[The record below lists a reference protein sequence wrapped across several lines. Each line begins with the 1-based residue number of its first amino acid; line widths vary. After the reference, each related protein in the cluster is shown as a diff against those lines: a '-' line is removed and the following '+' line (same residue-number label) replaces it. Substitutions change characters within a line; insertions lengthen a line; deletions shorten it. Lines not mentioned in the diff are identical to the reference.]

1 MYKRIKFSSR
11 ALNTNEGRRA
21 VLNYYVI
28 IGTRQNSSD
37 GLPVT
42 AYGCEIEM
50 TYPFSARM
58 PESGRIEGIYES
70 RGDIDR
76 LMAKLC
82 EGLVTPCTLYD
93 IVYDHIS
100 E

>member
-1 MYKRIKFSSR
+1 MYKRIKYSSR
-11 ALNTNEGRRA
+11 ALNTDEGRRA

-37 GLPVT
+37 GFPAA

-50 TYPFSARM
+50 MYPFSDLKS
-58 PESGRIEGIYES
+58 ESQRIEGICES
-70 RGDIDR
+70 REDIDR
-76 LMAKLC
+76 LMGKLC